1 MRDYLFHIFSHIHDV
16 NKDIKWN
23 CGHEIVWFF
32 SEWCINV
39 FFLIDVSMIF
49 FWLTY
54 RWFFS
59 DWRINV
65 FSDWRI
71 DGVSL
76 IDVSMIFFWLTYRWF
91 FLIDV
96 SMIFSDW
103 HTWIPKYHTCMFTL
117 LESDLIYEKLVPN
130 KKLWFSSTL

>member
-39 FFLIDVSMIF
+39 CFSDCCIDDFFLIDVSMIF

-54 RWFFS
+54 QC
-59 DWRINV
+59 
-65 FSDWRI
+65 
-71 DGVSL
+71 
-76 IDVSMIFFWLTYRWF
+76 FFWLTYRWCFFDWRIDDF

-103 HTWIPKYHTCMFTL
+103 RIDDFFWLTYMDSKVSYMHVYITWKWSY
-117 LESDLIYEKLVPN
+117 
-130 KKLWFSSTL
+130 LWKTSAKQKVMI